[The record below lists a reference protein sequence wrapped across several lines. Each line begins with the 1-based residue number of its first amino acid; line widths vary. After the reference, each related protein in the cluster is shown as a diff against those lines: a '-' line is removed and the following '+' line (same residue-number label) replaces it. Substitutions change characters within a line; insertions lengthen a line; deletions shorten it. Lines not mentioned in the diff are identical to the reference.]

1 MEKSKAHY
9 NLSLVKELVKQ
20 GNFIIT
26 RTALLSAVQHEMN
39 SKDIIKEILMLSNNE
54 LYKSMTAYNN
64 PKVWQDV
71 YHHAINQKIFYI
83 KISVVEKVII
93 VSFKEK

>member
-1 MEKSKAHY
+1 MQA
-9 NLSLVKELVKQ
+9 
-20 GNFIIT
+20 GNFLIT
-26 RTALLSAVQHEMN
+26 RTALLSATLHGLSSNDM
-39 SKDIIKEILMLSNNE
+39 IKEILSLSNKE
-54 LYKSMTAYNN
+54 LYKSMTTYNN